1 MEKKDDDTV
10 FITSKVNEIFAT
22 TELIQYFTNPLDNP
36 IELSILFPIKD
47 ELSLSKFVV
56 TIDDQIILSKVNSHI
71 DSYYSIT
78 IHFPAFV
85 EPSCFSKFWFLSLLM

>member
-56 TIDDQIILSKVNSHI
+56 TIDDQIVLSKVM
-71 DSYYSIT
+71 
-78 IHFPAFV
+78 
-85 EPSCFSKFWFLSLLM
+85 SKEKAAEK

>member
-1 MEKKDDDTV
+1 MEKKDNDTV

-36 IELSILFPIKD
+36 IELTVIFPIKD

-56 TIDDQIILSKVNSHI
+56 TIDDQIVLSKVMEKEK
-71 DSYYSIT
+71 
-78 IHFPAFV
+78 A
-85 EPSCFSKFWFLSLLM
+85 EE